1 MKNVVARYLPGRSN
15 VLEAKSDSIIDWAV
29 LTPMLAIS
37 LSVSIFSLKFGLV
50 SQTFLLASQVAAF
63 S

>member
-15 VLEAKSDSIIDWAV
+15 VLEVKPDSIIDWVV
-29 LTPMLAIS
+29 LTPMLAIA
-37 LSVSIFSLKFGLV
+37 LSVSIFSLKFSLV
-50 SQTFLLASQVAAF
+50 SQTFLLASQVTAF